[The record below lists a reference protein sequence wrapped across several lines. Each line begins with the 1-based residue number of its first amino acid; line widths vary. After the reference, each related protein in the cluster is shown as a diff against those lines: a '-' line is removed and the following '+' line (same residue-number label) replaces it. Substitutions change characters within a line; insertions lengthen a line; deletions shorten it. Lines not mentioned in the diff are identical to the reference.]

1 MELKFEHAIQM
12 RKVTCIYIIRRIV
25 RIDFRIRLGTWYWLL
40 DEYLIDE
47 MRIDIGR
54 VIFQEHITAVRLLF
68 MKLEMRNAVR
78 FCDTVKTDGL
88 KAVRISCINA
98 KFPIFRIDVQIQ
110 SDIRIVLM
118 GDHQFGTLRW
128 WCFNGIV
135 EHIAAGGDRFIRRC
149 KYQCFLCAV
158 FDIILHIFRDI
169 EIFVSFA
176 DRKTVR
182 GNSGQTRRLVVPCH
196 TSYITEMIRRR
207 HMDARTFIVINVFF
221 V

>member
-1 MELKFEHAIQM
+1 MH
-12 RKVTCIYIIRRIV
+12 IYIIRRIV

-68 MKLEMRNAVR
+68 MKLEMRNAVG

-118 GDHQFGTLRW
+118 GDHQFGTLV
-128 WCFNGIV
+128 N
-135 EHIAAGGDRFIRRC
+135 C
-149 KYQCFLCAV
+149 KVYCY
-158 FDIILHIFRDI
+158 I
-169 EIFVSFA
+169 IFV
-176 DRKTVR
+176 
-182 GNSGQTRRLVVPCH
+182 C
-196 TSYITEMIRRR
+196 TEMIS
-207 HMDARTFIVINVFF
+207 FSLGYGNLSISIKNQSFQYNF
-221 V
+221 